1 MMVVNCGKNVARRH
15 MCTNWSRYM
24 KQQMHISTAS
34 LLDHNIM
41 TVDTKV
47 LVELKYSTCDFEKFS
62 ALWYR
67 SNYKC
72 MCHWQ

>member
-1 MMVVNCGKNVARRH
+1 
-15 MCTNWSRYM
+15 M

-47 LVELKYSTCDFEKFS
+47 LVELKYSACEILCFMVQIQIQVYVPLAVIQIHMT
-62 ALWYR
+62 
-67 SNYKC
+67 
-72 MCHWQ
+72 